1 MARFLLSGI
10 PGMRKSGVMVMQK
23 NPRVTNRS
31 FSFYL
36 LIFMVLLI
44 VCIVGLLT
52 VNAYLFTKENFDRE
66 YQNLETQTE
75 RNVVEALRLTDTATN
90 ILDNSLNDQMQE
102 GLSKVNAEYE
112 RTDGDISR
120 MNLETLQAELGAGFD
135 IYIIDEN
142 GVIVETTYLPELGQD
157 FKSVPYFYKYL
168 TKIRNAEG
176 FFPDRV
182 VHELLGAGQYRKY
195 AYMPTADHKYVL
207 ELGLG
212 GESFNAVNDAL
223 DDHKNVKEI
232 VMSNPY
238 VEGFTTFNTLGL
250 RVDNNTA
257 PMEPIKS
264 QLAQVIQSRN
274 NFEIVDTK
282 NSRITH
288 FLFIDLQDNLYGSD
302 PSRIVMITYNTRL
315 IEEALNRLLIY
326 HIVVAIIAII
336 TGSVLAFFLSRHM
349 TQPIQAIVED
359 VDVIARGNLSH
370 RIRETRN
377 IEFAILEKSINTMV
391 DSLKSA
397 FRKMEDDEIF
407 QKEMIDQLPVAI
419 FITRA
424 SDGKYLYWNKMSE
437 NLFGIPASRALGKT
451 DAELFSHEMVEI
463 IREENSGI
471 FSHPGEVRNKIISS
485 RNFGGT
491 IIHMI
496 IVPVFDS
503 HGTPQYV
510 LGISED
516 VSQQSI
522 NLKMDLLFSIT
533 RHDILDNLSVIM
545 NHLERAQLKNTHE
558 EMQQFFDKTVGSI
571 ESIRNQIAYMRAL
584 QELGFISPKWQRVE
598 RAFSD
603 AVRLLPEH
611 TASIRSEI
619 GGLEIY
625 ADPLLPRVFYNL
637 LENSFRNS
645 TRRNQEIALFT
656 RRDKD
661 ELIVVYT
668 DNGYWIPLD
677 QKEKIFEGGDEAGTV
692 RGLFLIRELLA
703 FTGITILESG
713 TRDDGVRFEI
723 RIPPGKYRFP

>member
-1 MARFLLSGI
+1 
-10 PGMRKSGVMVMQK
+10 MVTEKRSRRSNQ
-23 NPRVTNRS
+23 S
-31 FSFYL
+31 FSFYI
-36 LIFMVLLI
+36 LIFMILLI

-52 VNAYLFTKENFDRE
+52 VNAYVFTRENFDRE

-75 RNVVEALRLTDTATN
+75 WNVVEALRLTDTATN
-90 ILDNSLNDQMQE
+90 ILDDSLNDKMRE
-102 GLSKVNAEYE
+102 GLNKVNAEYE
-112 RTDGDISR
+112 RVNGDLSR
-120 MNLETLQAELGAGFD
+120 MDLAALKTELGAGYD

-157 FKSVPYFYKYL
+157 FRSVPYFYQYL

-182 VHELLGAGQYRKY
+182 VHELLGAGKYRKY
-195 AYMPTADHKYVL
+195 AYMPTADHRYVL

-212 GESFNAVNDAL
+212 GESFNAINDAL
-223 DDHKNVKEI
+223 DDHKNVKKI
-232 VMSNPY
+232 ILSNAY
-238 VEGFTTFNTLGL
+238 VEEYTSFNTLGL
-250 RVDNNTA
+250 RVNNNTA
-257 PMEPIKS
+257 PPEPIKS
-264 QLAQVIQSRN
+264 QLAEAIRTRSNLEV
-274 NFEIVDTK
+274 VDTP

-288 FLFIDLQDNLYGSD
+288 YLFIDLHDTKYGSD

-315 IEEALNRLLIY
+315 IDDALNRLLIY
-326 HIVVAIIAII
+326 HIVVALIAII
-336 TGSVLAFFLSRHM
+336 TGCILAFFLSRHM

-359 VDVIARGNLSH
+359 VGIIARGNLNH

-377 IEFAILEKSINTMV
+377 VEFAILENGINTMV
-391 DSLKSA
+391 DSLKTA
-397 FRKMEDDEIF
+397 FQKMKDDEIF
-407 QKEMIDQLPVAI
+407 QNEMIDQLPVAI

-424 SDGKYLYWNKMSE
+424 SDGKYLFWNKMSE
-437 NLFGIPASRALGKT
+437 NLFGIPASQALGKT
-451 DAELFSHEMVEI
+451 DAELFPPDVVEV

-471 FSHPGEVRNKIISS
+471 FSRPGEVRNKIISN
-485 RNFGGT
+485 RNLGGT

-516 VSQQSI
+516 VSQQNI

-598 RAFSD
+598 QAFHD
-603 AVRLLPEH
+603 AVLLLPEH
-611 TASIRSEI
+611 RASIRSEA
-619 GGLEIY
+619 GGAEIF
-625 ADPLLPRVFYNL
+625 ADPLLPRVFFTL
-637 LENSFRNS
+637 LENSLRNS
-645 TRRNQEIALFT
+645 SRKNPEIALFT
-656 RRDKD
+656 RVEAD
-661 ELIVVYT
+661 ELVIVYT
-668 DNGYWIPLD
+668 DNGYWIAPN
-677 QKEKIFEGGDEAGTV
+677 QKEMIFESGDTSGTV
-692 RGLFLIRELLA
+692 QGLFLIRELLG
-703 FTGITILESG
+703 FTGITIREVG
-713 TRDDGVRFEI
+713 TKEEGIRFEI
-723 RIPPGKYRFP
+723 RIPPGKYRFL